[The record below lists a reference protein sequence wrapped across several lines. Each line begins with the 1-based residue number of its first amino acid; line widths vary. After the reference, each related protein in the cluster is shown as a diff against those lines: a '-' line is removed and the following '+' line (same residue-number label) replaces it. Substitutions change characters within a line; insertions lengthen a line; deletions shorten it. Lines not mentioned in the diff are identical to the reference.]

1 MKLKKNQGFTLIE
14 MIVVIAV
21 TGIFFTISGLILS
34 SSMNM
39 FGKNNDQSG
48 NFSDTVLVESVIHKF
63 IADVNSQ
70 GFSVTIDETN
80 EAKTLTTKNKN
91 DTTWYELQIEND
103 KIVCSHAVNGKI
115 EKDEYEYSSIT
126 IEINKTNSKKNIQ
139 VYFIEKETNKKT
151 RENIYLI
158 IGGVS

>member
-48 NFSDTVLVESVIHKF
+48 NFSDTVLVESVINKF
-63 IADVNSQ
+63 VTDVNSK
-70 GFSVTIDETN
+70 GLKVEIGSNELTAKEEETILYQLEIN
-80 EAKTLTTKNKN
+80 S
-91 DTTWYELQIEND
+91 D
-103 KIVCSHAVNGKI
+103 KIIYSHAVDGNI
-115 EKDEYEYSSIT
+115 EKDEYEYSSII
-126 IEINKTNSKKNIQ
+126 IEINKTDSSKNIQ

-158 IGGVS
+158 IGGVN